1 MPATDPQTP
10 SRREPL
16 PLDARVLLTGATGF
30 LGSHLLLELI
40 ERTSASVTCLVR
52 GDGAAGAR
60 RNLLARLGYYFP
72 DTDWARHERRLN
84 ILPGNVEEKRLGL
97 DERSYDELAA
107 SHTLVLNAAANV
119 SQSGSPSTFF
129 RANTD
134 AVAVLL
140 DFARHGAPKQFHQVS
155 TIDVRG
161 HFTAP
166 TPLPSFAERHLEEGQ
181 SFDGAY
187 AESKYKPEVLV
198 RQAFAQGLT
207 GSVYRVGYVAPHDQ
221 TGRFQQNIHQNY
233 VARYVRGCIC
243 LGFAPYAPSRSLR
256 PTPVDSAARAITT
269 LVASSAKSQTYYVQT
284 PHEVSQYD
292 VIRVLQ
298 AVGYPIRLMSIDD
311 FREKAPRLSRDEESF
326 LAMMPGHGEHGRVLP
341 TDSVASQRELARL
354 GFEYPRPSSRWLAR
368 FVGHAIE
375 VGFVEAP
382 RFWNSAPLVPDL
394 L

>member
-1 MPATDPQTP
+1 MPRSDDHSPA
-10 SRREPL
+10 RREPL
-16 PLDARVLLTGATGF
+16 PLDAKVLLTGATGF
-30 LGSHLLLELI
+30 LGSHLLYELLEH
-40 ERTSASVTCLVR
+40 SPASVSCLVR
-52 GDGAAGAR
+52 GDGPAGAR
-60 RNLLARLGYYFP
+60 RNLHARLASYFP
-72 DTDWARHERRLN
+72 GVDWARHERRLR
-84 ILPGNVEEKRLGL
+84 IVPGNVEEKRLGL

-107 SHTLVLNAAANV
+107 SHSVVLNAAANV
-119 SQSGSPSTFF
+119 SQSGSPATFF

-134 AVAVLL
+134 AVGVLL

-161 HFTAP
+161 HFVAP

-181 SFDGAY
+181 AFDGAY
-187 AESKYKPEVLV
+187 AESKYRAELLV
-198 RQAFAQGLT
+198 RKVFAAGLS
-207 GSVYRVGYVAPHDQ
+207 GAVYRVGYVAPHDQ

-243 LGFAPYAPSRSLR
+243 LGFAPYAPARSLR

-269 LVASSAKSQTYYVQT
+269 LMAAGASAQTYYVQT

-298 AVGYPIRLMSIDD
+298 AVGYPIRLMSLDD
-311 FREKAPRLSRDEESF
+311 FREKAPRLSRDEESY
-326 LAMMPGHGEHGRVLP
+326 LAMLPGHGEHGRVLP
-341 TDSVASQRELARL
+341 TDSVLSQRELARL
-354 GFEYPRPSSRWLAR
+354 GFEYPRPSSRWLAQ
-368 FVGHAIE
+368 FLQHAIE
-375 VGFVEAP
+375 VGFIEAP